1 MNLKDLI
8 IAVKEKN
15 LTKDQLEDY
24 RDEMSNVYAEMQ
36 IELAEIEKSK
46 ALFFE
51 NNKMTQKVT
60 TKGNGVFSENVERSD
75 ISVKRMFGITPEG
88 QREIVL
94 KRYCLATKELLNS
107 LKSRLYSI
115 Y

>member
-1 MNLKDLI
+1 MTLQDLMKS
-8 IAVKEKN
+8 VKEEN
-15 LTKDQLEDY
+15 LSKDDLEKY
-24 RDEMSNVYAEMQ
+24 RDELSYLYVNLQ